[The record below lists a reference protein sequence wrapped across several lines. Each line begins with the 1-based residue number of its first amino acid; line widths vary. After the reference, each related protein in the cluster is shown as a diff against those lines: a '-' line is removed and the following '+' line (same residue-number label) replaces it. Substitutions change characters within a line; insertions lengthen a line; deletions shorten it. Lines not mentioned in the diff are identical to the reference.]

1 MQLIS
6 VYLYPN
12 KVEAFTNAFSD
23 WTDERYRR
31 VYNDNLKIY
40 RGVDNRVD
48 FQIRNASEKVQAIT
62 GTAVV
67 FSLSNKE
74 TGELIL
80 QKDCTVQSNQTG
92 KVFATLLD
100 TDMISIEPGQYAYCL
115 HSEIRTVIDS
125 NNYIVA
131 NKKPLYIDSQYGVNA
146 NVEIYGD
153 VFGEAQPS
161 YETVAFEERIA
172 FEQAELSKFYSSAIP
187 ANPQLTTPQSVHT
200 FQINMTDYYG
210 QVAVEAS
217 QEDSSNPDGWV
228 DVATL
233 DSAGK
238 NIMYQTVIGKFNWF
252 RIRHTP
258 SLTTALARFTIQ
270 QTILLDYDVS
280 IGARGFGYRV
290 NDTVTFIGSSLGGET
305 PTHNLVITV
314 VAVGSRGEI
323 LDFTS
328 AGVSFNGVRTFV
340 LTDPALSMG
349 SVDKVYY
356 R

>member
-12 KVEAFTNAFSD
+12 KVEAYTNAFSD
-23 WTDERYRR
+23 WTNERYRR
-31 VYNDNLKIY
+31 VYNDNLKVY

-48 FQIRNASEKVQAIT
+48 FQIRNASEKVQAIP
-62 GTAVV
+62 GTVVV

-80 QKDCTVQSNQTG
+80 QKDCTVQSTQTG
-92 KVFATLLD
+92 KIFVTLLE
-100 TDMISIEPGQYAYCL
+100 TEMRSIEPGQYTYCL
-115 HSEIRTVIDS
+115 HSEIRTAINGSD
-125 NNYIVA
+125 YIVSS
-131 NKKPLYIDSQYGVNA
+131 KKPLYIDSQYGVNA
-146 NVEIYGD
+146 NVDIYGD
-153 VFGEAQPS
+153 VFGEVQPS

-172 FEQAELSKFYSSAIP
+172 FDLDALSTFYSSIIP
-187 ANPQLTTPQSVHT
+187 AKPELTTPQSVHT
-200 FQINMTDYYG
+200 FQFNMTEYYG
-210 QVAVEAS
+210 QVVVEAS
-217 QEDSSNPDGWV
+217 QEDSSDPGVWV

-233 DSAGK
+233 DSAGR
-238 NIMYQTVIGKFNWF
+238 NILYQTVIGKFNWF

-280 IGARGFGYRV
+280 IGERGFGYRV
-290 NDTVTFIGSSLGGET
+290 GDNITFNGSALGGET
-305 PTHNLVITV
+305 PTNNLVITV
-314 VAVGSRGEI
+314 TQVGSRGEI
-323 LDFTS
+323 LDFIW
-328 AGVSFNGVRTFV
+328 AGASYNGVRTFV
-340 LTDPALSMG
+340 LTDPALSFG